1 MPKMID
7 DETFQQHVSQAEKFV
22 SEAED
27 YIKRG
32 DTYTVQQIRN
42 SCFEKARQF
51 ITMAKDKVALAKLYF
66 KEENVPP

>member
-1 MPKMID
+1 MSKMID
-7 DETFQQHVSQAEKFV
+7 DEIFQQHVSEAEKFV
-22 SEAED
+22 LEAED

-42 SCFEKARQF
+42 SCFEKAGQF
-51 ITMAKDKVALAKLYF
+51 INMAQAKVALAKSYF